1 MNCDWPLLSFKMDT
15 VCCRLQLR
23 TTKSEMVSNLKS
35 NLFNIGTFRM
45 LKVLDSKLDVG
56 VVKVFKYSMN
66 IHETGT

>member
-1 MNCDWPLLSFKMDT
+1 MDT

>member
-1 MNCDWPLLSFKMDT
+1 
-15 VCCRLQLR
+15 
-23 TTKSEMVSNLKS
+23 MVSNLKS